1 MAAQDNEHSTK
12 AGAPK
17 KERIAFWMDS
27 DLAEKV
33 RALAFEQKTSNS
45 HIVSELVKAAP
56 EPTVKRG

>member
-1 MAAQDNEHSTK
+1 MAAQDNEPSK

-33 RALAFEQKTSNS
+33 RALAFEQKVTNS

-56 EPTVKRG
+56 EPNVKRG